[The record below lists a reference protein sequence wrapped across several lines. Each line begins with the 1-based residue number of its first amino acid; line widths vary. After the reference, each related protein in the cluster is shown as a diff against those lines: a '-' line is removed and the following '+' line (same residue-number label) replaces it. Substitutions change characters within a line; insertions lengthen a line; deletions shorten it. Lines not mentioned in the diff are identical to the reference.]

1 MIRRVFV
8 DGYKSLR
15 NVELELHPLT
25 VVVGPNASGKS
36 NLFDVLKLLS
46 RIVTSRSIQE
56 AFADHRGDPLE
67 AFDCSEGGI
76 ARLLEKEIARFTV
89 EVDVE
94 LSPEV
99 IEQTE
104 QLVQRYRVMGKEG
117 AGNSRSKPQRV
128 TERFLR
134 YRITVSISPKTGV
147 LRVEDEYLGA
157 LKQNKDGSLRQG
169 ERRRPFIEK
178 VGDRLRLR
186 MEGQARPMEYEIGLS
201 YAVASQPVHPPHY
214 PHLVAFRE
222 EVSRWQFYYF
232 EPRLMREENPL
243 KEVHVLTTFGGDMA
257 AFYYTL
263 KRTHQGQFRNLEKT
277 LQTIVPTVEGIDVE
291 VTQEGRLRMKVREH
305 GVEYSAKVISE
316 GTLRL
321 LGVMAI
327 LSPLNPASV
336 VGFEE
341 PENGVHPRRLKL
353 IADLLRNAATKD
365 RQVIVNT
372 HSPLLPDY
380 LKDAWLIQCSK
391 EDGRSVFEPLLHAE
405 GLFRRPAI
413 EEALEEVTPVSQRI
427 LRGDWE

>member
-15 NVELELHPLT
+15 GVELELRPLT
-25 VVVGPNASGKS
+25 VIFGPNAAGKS

-46 RIVTSRSIQE
+46 RIVASRSVQE

-76 ARLLEKEIARFTV
+76 AGLLEKEIARFTV

-94 LSPEV
+94 LSPKA
-99 IEQTE
+99 IEEAE
-104 QLVQRYRVMGKEG
+104 QIIQRYRVGAKEMT
-117 AGNSRSKPQRV
+117 GNSKGKSQRV
-128 TERFLR
+128 IEHFLR
-134 YRITVSISPKTGV
+134 YRITVSISSKTGV
-147 LRVEDEYLGA
+147 LRVEDEYLVA
-157 LKQNKDGSLRQG
+157 LKRDRDGSLRPD
-169 ERRRPFIEK
+169 ERRKPFIEK
-178 VGDRLRLR
+178 VDDRLRLR
-186 MEGQARPMEYEIGLS
+186 MEGRARPMEYEVGLS
-201 YAVASQPVHPPHY
+201 YAIASQPVHPPHY

-243 KEVHVLTTFGGDMA
+243 KEVHGLTPFGGDMA
-257 AFYYTL
+257 AFYWTL
-263 KRTHQGQFRNLEKT
+263 KGKNPEQFRNLEKT
-277 LQTIVPTVEGIDVE
+277 LKTIVPTVEGIDVE
-291 VTQEGRLRMKVREH
+291 VTQEGRLRLKVREH
-305 GVEYSAKVISE
+305 GVEYSAKVVSE

-353 IADLLRNAATKD
+353 IADLLQNASKN

-372 HSPLLPDY
+372 HSPNLPDY
-380 LKDAWLIQCSK
+380 LPDAWLVYCSK
-391 EDGRSVFEPLLHAE
+391 ENGRSVFKALPHTE
-405 GLFRRPAI
+405 GLFRRPSV
-413 EEALEEVTPVSQRI
+413 EEALEEVTSISQRI